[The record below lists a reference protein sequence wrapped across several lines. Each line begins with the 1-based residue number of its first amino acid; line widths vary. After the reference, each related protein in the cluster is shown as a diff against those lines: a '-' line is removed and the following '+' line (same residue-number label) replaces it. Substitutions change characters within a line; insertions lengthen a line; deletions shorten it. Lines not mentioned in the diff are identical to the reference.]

1 MEKLNSNQLD
11 HLSLMEDLLTVL
23 GEENMSILYHHLERL
38 GVKRNE
44 IANKPEEF
52 SKALRVI
59 FGQAASILEAQIVSS
74 IASRTGHSY
83 GPNVTL
89 VEALTRLKAE
99 ESRSGKA

>member
-1 MEKLNSNQLD
+1 MNSNQLD
-11 HLSLMEDLLTVL
+11 HLSLMEDLLAVL

-44 IANKPEEF
+44 IADKPSEF
-52 SKALRVI
+52 SKALKVI

-74 IASRTGHSY
+74 MASRTGHHF

-89 VEALTRLKAE
+89 AEALALLKAKE
-99 ESRSGKA
+99 AHSKKV

>member
-1 MEKLNSNQLD
+1 MNTNQLD

-44 IANKPEEF
+44 IVDKPAEF

-74 IASRTGHSY
+74 IASRTGHNY

-89 VEALTRLKAE
+89 VEALAQLKAE
-99 ESRSGKA
+99 EARPKKV

>member
-1 MEKLNSNQLD
+1 
-11 HLSLMEDLLTVL
+11 MEDLLTVL

-44 IANKPEEF
+44 IADKPSEF
-52 SKALRVI
+52 SKALKVI

-74 IASRTGHSY
+74 MASRTGHNF

-89 VEALTRLKAE
+89 VEALALLKAKE
-99 ESRSGKA
+99 AHPTKV

>member
-1 MEKLNSNQLD
+1 
-11 HLSLMEDLLTVL
+11 MEDLLTVL
-23 GEENMSILYHHLERL
+23 GEENMSILYHHLEKL

-44 IANKPEEF
+44 IVDKPAEF

-74 IASRTGHSY
+74 ISSRTGHNY

-89 VEALTRLKAE
+89 VEALKHLKAE
-99 ESRSGKA
+99 EARPKKV

>member
-1 MEKLNSNQLD
+1 MNTNQLD
-11 HLSLMEDLLTVL
+11 HLSLMEDLLSVL

-38 GVKRNE
+38 GVKRTE
-44 IANKPEEF
+44 IADKPAEF

-74 IASRTGHSY
+74 IASRTGHNY

-99 ESRSGKA
+99 EARSKKA

>member
-1 MEKLNSNQLD
+1 MNTNQLD

-44 IANKPEEF
+44 ISDKPDEF

-74 IASRTGHSY
+74 IASRTGQSF
-83 GPNVTL
+83 GPRVTL
-89 VEALTRLKAE
+89 VEALARLKAE
-99 ESRSGKA
+99 EARSEKA